1 MAASTWQSRFRTGP
15 PRATRTGQRTPT
27 RARTEFLML
36 DVMSVGGAK
45 ITSPPRNPLHTLAA
59 VAVLCGTLA
68 AGSAARAAGAPAA
81 QDLSGVW
88 WATAYSPKI
97 QIVGGGDLPYTAA
110 GKAAYDKNIAAL
122 KSGELIDVARRF
134 CGADG
139 LPRFR
144 ATPYPFGIVHTY
156 RPTTMI

>member
-15 PRATRTGQRTPT
+15 PRAIRTGQRTPT

-45 ITSPPRNPLHTLAA
+45 ITSPPHNPLYTLAA

-68 AGSAARAAGAPAA
+68 AGSAARAAGAAAA

-88 WATAYSPKI
+88 WA
-97 QIVGGGDLPYTAA
+97 AA
-110 GKAAYDKNIAAL
+110 NNPQNPIL
-122 KSGELIDVARRF
+122 RR
-134 CGADG
+134 
-139 LPRFR
+139 R
-144 ATPYPFGIVHTY
+144 A
-156 RPTTMI
+156 